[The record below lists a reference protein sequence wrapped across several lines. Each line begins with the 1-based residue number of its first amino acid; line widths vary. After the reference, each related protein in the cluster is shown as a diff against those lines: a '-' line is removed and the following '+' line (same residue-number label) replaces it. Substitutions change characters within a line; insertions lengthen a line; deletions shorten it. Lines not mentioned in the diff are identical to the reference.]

1 MKAYHTK
8 EQVIIKLSKDEYR
21 KEMKLNKSLK
31 DENKSLKTEI
41 SNLENEKIELLKQL
55 KDQIEANMKNIK
67 EISSLQNK
75 IYELLLC
82 KRKVETM
89 FLIFK
94 KNEKIRNLEKEIQRL
109 KGVIALKDTTINE
122 MSLKFEEEIKIN
134 VKLSNFRI
142 KILDALGLI
151 GVKNNDEIAIKEVK
165 RLKEKECQ

>member
-1 MKAYHTK
+1 
-8 EQVIIKLSKDEYR
+8 
-21 KEMKLNKSLK
+21 
-31 DENKSLKTEI
+31 
-41 SNLENEKIELLKQL
+41 
-55 KDQIEANMKNIK
+55 
-67 EISSLQNK
+67 
-75 IYELLLC
+75 
-82 KRKVETM
+82 M

-94 KNEKIRNLEKEIQRL
+94 KNEKIRNLEKEVQRL

-151 GVKNNDEIAIKEVK
+151 GVFKNDDKAIKEVK

>member
-41 SNLENEKIELLKQL
+41 SNLENEKIELLKEL

-75 IYELLLC
+75 I
-82 KRKVETM
+82 
-89 FLIFK
+89 
-94 KNEKIRNLEKEIQRL
+94 
-109 KGVIALKDTTINE
+109 
-122 MSLKFEEEIKIN
+122 
-134 VKLSNFRI
+134 
-142 KILDALGLI
+142 
-151 GVKNNDEIAIKEVK
+151 
-165 RLKEKECQ
+165 

>member
-41 SNLENEKIELLKQL
+41 SNLENEKIELLKEL

-75 IYELLLC
+75 IYELLY
-82 KRKVETM
+82 
-89 FLIFK
+89 
-94 KNEKIRNLEKEIQRL
+94 
-109 KGVIALKDTTINE
+109 
-122 MSLKFEEEIKIN
+122 
-134 VKLSNFRI
+134 
-142 KILDALGLI
+142 
-151 GVKNNDEIAIKEVK
+151 IKERSK
-165 RLKEKECQ
+165 

>member
-41 SNLENEKIELLKQL
+41 SNLENEKIKLLKQL

-75 IYELLLC
+75 IYELLYVKERSKLC
-82 KRKVETM
+82 
-89 FLIFK
+89 
-94 KNEKIRNLEKEIQRL
+94 
-109 KGVIALKDTTINE
+109 
-122 MSLKFEEEIKIN
+122 S
-134 VKLSNFRI
+134 
-142 KILDALGLI
+142 
-151 GVKNNDEIAIKEVK
+151 
-165 RLKEKECQ
+165 